1 MNNDRFS
8 EIIENQI
15 AIINSTLLQKQSEYA
30 NEDRLHNFRV
40 AAEIQ
45 NCKMQEALGGMLC
58 NHTVSL
64 YDMIRS
70 KKLYTTDK
78 WDEKINDHI
87 IYLPLLRAIVDE
99 INYGEDEINDK

>member
-8 EIIENQI
+8 EIIEDQI
-15 AIINSTLLQKQSEYA
+15 ATINSTLLQKQSEYA
-30 NEDRLHNFRV
+30 TEDRLHNFRV

-45 NCKMQEALGGMLC
+45 NCTMEEALGGMLC
-58 NHTVSL
+58 KHTVSL

-70 KKLYTTDK
+70 KKLYTTEK

-87 IYLPLLRAIVDE
+87 IYLLLLRAIVDE
-99 INYGEDEINDK
+99 TNYGEDD